1 MKAVICEAFGP
12 YASHEVKDV
21 DPPAMKKGH
30 VRVAVKAAGVNF
42 PDILIVEGKYQL
54 KPPFPFTP
62 GSECAG
68 TVTEIGEGV
77 DNVAVGDRVFFGSMH
92 GAFAEEVVVPAVQT
106 FHIPEGMSFEQASSI
121 NLVYGTS
128 YHALKD
134 RARLQP
140 GEKLL
145 VLGAAGGVGLAAVE
159 LGKAMGATVI
169 AAASSDEKLEVCR
182 EHGADAVLN
191 YAEEYKALKAADSR
205 EAAKAAATALRDR
218 IREVSGGGVDVIY
231 DPVGD
236 KLAEPAFRCLNWE
249 GRYLV
254 IGFAGGEIPKL
265 PLNLA
270 LLKAS
275 DVRGV
280 FWGAWLRQF
289 PEAHREN
296 TEEYLQMFAEGK
308 IRPRI
313 SNTYPLADFV
323 KAYDEIAERRAMGKV
338 VLTIG

>member
-1 MKAVICEAFGP
+1 MKAVICREFGP
-12 YASHEVKDV
+12 YNTHKVEEI

-42 PDILIVEGKYQL
+42 PDILIVEGKYQF

-62 GSECAG
+62 GAECSG
-68 TVTEIGEGV
+68 EVTELGEGV
-77 DNVAVGDRVFFGSMH
+77 TGVSIGDKVFFGATH
-92 GAFAEEVVVPAVQT
+92 GVFAEEVVVPAVQC
-106 FHIPEGMSFEQASSI
+106 FHIPDGMSFEQASAI

-169 AAASSDEKLEVCR
+169 AAASSDEKLAVCT
-182 EHGADAVLN
+182 EHGADLTLN
-191 YAEEYKALKAADSR
+191 YAGDVDLKKA
-205 EAAKAAATALRDR
+205 
-218 IREVSGGGVDVIY
+218 IREVSGGGVDVIF

-236 KLAEPAFRCLNWE
+236 RFTEPAFRCLNWE
-249 GRYLV
+249 GRHLV
-254 IGFAGGEIPKL
+254 VGFAAGEIPKL
-265 PLNLA
+265 PINLA
-270 LLKAS
+270 LLKSAEL
-275 DVRGV
+275 RGV
-280 FWGAWLRQF
+280 FWGAWLARF
-289 PEAHREN
+289 PEAHRKN

-338 VLTIG
+338 VLTT

>member
-1 MKAVICEAFGP
+1 MKAVVCEAFGP
-12 YASHEVKDV
+12 YKNHKVQEIA
-21 DPPAMKKGH
+21 PPAIKKGH
-30 VRVAVKAAGVNF
+30 VRVKVRAAGVNF

-68 TVTEIGEGV
+68 VVTELGEGV
-77 DNVAVGDRVFFGSMH
+77 DSVAIGANVFFGAMH
-92 GAFAEEVVVPAVQT
+92 GAFAEEVVVPAVQC
-106 FHIPEGMSFEQASSI
+106 FEISEGMSFEQASAI

-128 YHALKD
+128 YYALKN
-134 RARLQP
+134 RGQLKP

-169 AAASSDEKLEVCR
+169 AAASSDEKLAVCKA
-182 EHGADAVLN
+182 HGADLTIN
-191 YAEEYKALKAADSR
+191 YSDGDLKD
-205 EAAKAAATALRDR
+205 L
-218 IREVSGGGVDVIY
+218 IREVAGGGVDVIY

-249 GRYLV
+249 GRFLV

-270 LLKAS
+270 LLKSA
-275 DVRGV
+275 DLRGV
-280 FWGAWLRQF
+280 FWGAWLARFPQEHRQ
-289 PEAHREN
+289 N
-296 TEEYLQMFAEGK
+296 TEEFLQMFAEGK
-308 IRPRI
+308 INPRI
-313 SNTYPLADFV
+313 SNTYPLDDFIA
-323 KAYDEIAERRAMGKV
+323 AYDELAERRAMGKV
-338 VLTIG
+338 VLTME